1 MTSFTVQVNDKAI
14 QAKLNE
20 LSTRTTNLRPA
31 LTDIVEAL
39 KIQIDRYFATQA
51 GPDGKPWAANQLSTT
66 QAYLKQRGGYSKK
79 TGAINAKG
87 KALIASK
94 KVLQGITG
102 DLRRTIYW
110 QANQSALT
118 IGSPKVYAAIHHK
131 GGQFKAWGKTTLT
144 MPSRPF
150 MPIDQNNNLY
160 PAAQAL
166 ILKRLEQHLSQL
178 K

>member
-1 MTSFTVQVNDKAI
+1 MSSFTVQVNDKAI
-14 QAKLNE
+14 RAKLAQ
-20 LSTRTTNLRPA
+20 LATITTNLRPA
-31 LTDIVEAL
+31 LTDIGEAL
-39 KIQIDRYFATQA
+39 KIQIDRYFATQT

-79 TGAINAKG
+79 TGNINAKG
-87 KALIASK
+87 KALLGSK

-102 DLRRTIYW
+102 DLRRSIYW
-110 QANQSALT
+110 QAAQTSLT
-118 IGSPKVYAAIHHK
+118 IGSPKAYAAIHQY
-131 GGQFKAWGKTTLT
+131 GGPFKAWGRTTLT

-150 MPIDQNNNLY
+150 MPIDENDNLY

-166 ILKRLEQHLSQL
+166 ILKRLEQHLNQL